1 MLTIG
6 GQGFPPLLRRGDRAA
21 RVGVEVKPRYVLIA
35 VGALVVVLAAMATS
49 RFFSSGDH
57 ARAGSAVAGIDI
69 SGMTRDEAA
78 AAVES
83 GLAGAAAKRI
93 RIRLPEQIASIKPV
107 DAGLSIDGSASVAP
121 AFGRTLNPL
130 VLLGAG
136 LGSSDLTPV
145 MKVDQAA
152 LDAQVASVAASVDTP
167 PGEPSI
173 TIRDTK
179 VSFTPGKP
187 GTVMDQKATAA
198 AVVNALLKPRTP
210 VDAVF
215 TAGEP
220 LISNESAR
228 ATVKAARAAIS
239 TPISIN
245 VTRSSGA
252 AVTVTLPPKAI
263 ANALSY
269 TISDGAFEPQVDG
282 AALHAA
288 LAKQLKDV
296 ETPGNDATFQIVN
309 DVPQVVPSTTGNGV
323 ADADLAEAV
332 LTVVKNPQAS
342 RTVSVSLG
350 TRPPMVTTEDAA
362 ALGITEKLSTFT
374 QRFPYAPY
382 RVQNI
387 GEAARRVNGTLLLP
401 GATFSMNDTIGE
413 RTVKNGYTTGY
424 VVGPGGIFTEDL
436 GGGVS
441 TATTA
446 TWTAAFFA
454 GLERVSTT
462 AHSIYISRYRAGL
475 EATVAWGN
483 FDMKFKNDTPN
494 GVFITATTT
503 RTSVTVTMWGT
514 KQFDEVKAVSHP
526 REAIKPYVT
535 LIDTSPTCH
544 AQGGEPGFAITVD
557 RVFIKGGEEVKREPI
572 TTYYKPGPEV
582 KCHKLSKAELAAAA
596 ANGETVIGPS
606 AAPTGPPGSA
616 QSGSGPSGSGP
627 SGSGP
632 PSALPSVTPSRR

>member
-1 MLTIG
+1 M
-6 GQGFPPLLRRGDRAA
+6 PRKGDRAA
-21 RVGVEVKPRYVLIA
+21 RAGGEVKPRYVLIA
-35 VGALVVVLAAMATS
+35 VGALVVILAAMATS
-49 RFFSSGDH
+49 RFLSSGDH

-83 GLAGAAAKRI
+83 GLAGPASKRI
-93 RIRLPEQIASIKPV
+93 RIRLPDQIASLKPA
-107 DAGLSIDGSASVAP
+107 DAGLSIDGAASVAP
-121 AFGRTLNPL
+121 AFERTLNPL
-130 VLLGAG
+130 VLLGAASG
-136 LGSSDLTPV
+136 MSDLAPV
-145 MKVDQAA
+145 VNVDQAA
-152 LDAQVASVAASVDTP
+152 LDAQVASIAESVDAP

-173 TIRDTK
+173 TVRGTK
-179 VSFTPGKP
+179 VSLTPGKP

-198 AVVNALLKPRTP
+198 AIAAALMKPRTP

-215 TAGEP
+215 IPGEP
-220 LISNESAR
+220 VISQESAR
-228 ATVKAARAAIS
+228 ATVKAARAAIAK
-239 TPISIN
+239 PITVS
-245 VTRSSGA
+245 VTGA
-252 AVTVTLPPKAI
+252 AGTSVSATLPPKAI

-269 TISDGAFEPQVDG
+269 TVADGAFEPQVDG
-282 AALHAA
+282 AVLHAA

-309 DVPQVVPSTTGNGV
+309 GMPQVVPSTTGNGV
-323 ADADLAEAV
+323 SDADLAEAV
-332 LTVVKNPQAS
+332 LAVVKNQQAS
-342 RTVSVSLG
+342 RTVTVSLG
-350 TRPPMVTTEDAA
+350 TRPPMVTTEDVAD
-362 ALGITEKLSTFT
+362 LGIVEEISSFT
-374 QRFPYAPY
+374 QRFPYAAY

-387 GEAARRVNGTLLLP
+387 GEAAKRVNGTLLLP
-401 GATFSMNDTIGE
+401 GQTFSMNDTIGE

-483 FDMKFKNDTPN
+483 FDMKFKNDTPH
-494 GVFITATTT
+494 GVFITASTT
-503 RTSVTVTMWGT
+503 RSSVTVTMWGT
-514 KQFDEVKAVSHP
+514 KQYDEVKAVSHP
-526 REAIKPYVT
+526 RTDIKPFVT
-535 LIDTSPTCH
+535 LIDTTPTCH

-582 KCHKLSKAELAAAA
+582 KCKKPSKAEQAAAA
-596 ANGETVIGPS
+596 SASAS
-606 AAPTGPPGSA
+606 AAPSDSAAPAPVAPSA
-616 QSGSGPSGSGP
+616 QPT
-627 SGSGP
+627 
-632 PSALPSVTPSRR
+632 PSASPSKR